1 MTDCET
7 LSRRQDMVTLHVKE
21 DETAGLGERDYVDH
35 VSAQKLS
42 AFERIVVVGAL
53 VLLSFA
59 GFAAYSSGNTDP
71 MTTSAIAA
79 PPAITRR
86 RIRLTAIAATAA
98 PTLRGFAN
106 RKATA

>member
-7 LSRRQDMVTLHVKE
+7 LNRRQDMVTLHVKE
-21 DETAGLGERDYVDH
+21 DETAGAGERNYAEH

-42 AFERIVVVGAL
+42 GFERIVVVGAL
-53 VLLSFA
+53 LVLSFA

-79 PPAITRR
+79 PAGDNTPHHQPYGHCRDSSPYAERVC
-86 RIRLTAIAATAA
+86 
-98 PTLRGFAN
+98 
-106 RKATA
+106 

>member
-7 LSRRQDMVTLHVKE
+7 LTRRQDIVTHHVKE
-21 DETAGLGERDYVDH
+21 DETAGVGERDYVEH

-42 AFERIVVVGAL
+42 TFERFVVVGAL

-59 GFAAYSSGNTDP
+59 GFAAYSAGNTDP

-79 PPAITRR
+79 TSGDSTPQHPAYGHCRDSSPYAER
-86 RIRLTAIAATAA
+86 VC
-98 PTLRGFAN
+98 
-106 RKATA
+106 